1 MQSVLNYVMNKSD
14 KTTFDLAYSYEAE
27 GQLAAAIGYYLE
39 TIDLTNNYLLT
50 YECMLRAALCFER
63 QEGRIG
69 TTLNMLYKA
78 ISIDPTR
85 GEVVFH
91 LVRIL
96 NNLKRYYEA
105 YALASAFLTRYSL
118 QNNSLQ
124 LDCDYEG
131 EYAIVFEKGVSAW
144 WIGEFEESRAIMY
157 DIYKK
162 NYSIRYTRLAENN
175 LNIIGHAHAYRHTP
189 DKILKKPFK
198 DSNTITSSSQSM
210 QDIFVLTILEG
221 KRNGTY
227 LELGSAHPSR
237 KNNTYLLET
246 KYGWKGVSI
255 ENNIYDVSRFRL
267 ERSNSC
273 WFTNAL
279 NVDYVKL
286 KEEFPET
293 IDYLQVDLDPANIS
307 YIALENIIKSGMK
320 FNVITFEHDFYRE
333 SSDWK
338 EKSRQLLNAEY
349 VLTVPDVCCM
359 KGKSFEDWWV
369 HKSIYKE
376 HMQGEAYKTPDKYF
390 Y

>member
-1 MQSVLNYVMNKSD
+1 LLQNSLNY
-14 KTTFDLAYSYEAE
+14 
-27 GQLAAAIGYYLE
+27 
-39 TIDLTNNYLLT
+39 
-50 YECMLRAALCFER
+50 
-63 QEGRIG
+63 
-69 TTLNMLYKA
+69 
-78 ISIDPTR
+78 
-85 GEVVFH
+85 
-91 LVRIL
+91 
-96 NNLKRYYEA
+96 
-105 YALASAFLTRYSL
+105 
-118 QNNSLQ
+118 
-124 LDCDYEG
+124 DCDYEG
-131 EYAIVFEKGVSAW
+131 EHSILFEKAVAAW
-144 WIGEFEESRAIMY
+144 WVGFYEEARTMMY
-157 DIYKK
+157 NIYQS
-162 NYSIRYTRLAENN
+162 NFSYRYTRLAENN
-175 LNIIGHAHAYRHTP
+175 LNIIGYPSLYIHTP

-198 DSNTITSSSQSM
+198 GSNTITSSSQAM

-221 KRNGTY
+221 KENGIY
-227 LELGSAHPSR
+227 LELGSSHPSR

-359 KGKSFEDWWV
+359 TGKSFEDWWV

-376 HMQGEAYKTPDKYF
+376 HMQGEAYKTPNKYF
-390 Y
+390 YR